1 MFWKRQSPPSPRERS
16 EVPKPVMVLLR
27 QWDRL
32 VEKDGILYQQTSRP
46 DGGEEVLQLVLP
58 DALKSL
64 GLQLRQLHQDHS
76 VPPNWSDSTVTAQG
90 CPLTS
95 SSGSRVVSVV
105 KLQKI
110 QGWYRIAM
118 WATCRHLG

>member
-64 GLQLRQLHQDHS
+64 GLQLRQL
-76 VPPNWSDSTVTAQG
+76 QG
-90 CPLTS
+90 CERCQTTKD
-95 SSGSRVVSVV
+95 SGLVSHSYV
-105 KLQKI
+105 
-110 QGWYRIAM
+110 G
-118 WATCRHLG
+118 HL